1 MKKVDMQN
9 SPYSPAQTGQKPRLA
24 FLDSLRALGILLVV
38 GGHTIGYCLPLP
50 EMQYKT
56 TYYLTHI
63 ATVGIFYLADGYLI
77 GARIPTGRMLYI
89 PVLKQSGYRL
99 LIPWLAFTVFYT
111 VARYM
116 GEAAGILTPHQ
127 IIGQPAADVLISAYS
142 SVFAPQL
149 YFLVSLFILRAIYP
163 LTKHIILDQPLFLSC
178 AALVLG
184 CIALYAYGP
193 RNIFPFSLLAPL
205 PGQEPIIH
213 ALLGLPAHA
222 CGMLLYRVKDRIS
235 LPVAGLVSA
244 VIFIAATTLK
254 FGYQIDAQRV
264 AQYSLLLMLFA
275 GFSVLAIN
283 HRWMLWLG
291 KNTMGIYLL
300 HAPILLKV
308 LSLGINRVVTIP
320 LLSFF
325 LIVAGAVAAS
335 AAGIWVLRRIPGGSI
350 LLGEK

>member
-1 MKKVDMQN
+1 MQTAPH
-9 SPYSPAQTGQKPRLA
+9 SPEQTGQKQRLA

-38 GGHTIGYCLPLP
+38 GIHAQGYCLPLP
-50 EMQYKT
+50 ELQQKIVFFIVHT
-56 TYYLTHI
+56 
-63 ATVGIFYLADGYLI
+63 AAVPIFYLVDGYLI
-77 GARIPTGRMLYI
+77 GARIPTGHMHYA
-89 PVLKQSGYRL
+89 PFMKQSSYRL

-111 VARYM
+111 VARYL
-116 GEAAGILTPHQ
+116 GETAGILTPPQ

-149 YFLVSLFILRAIYP
+149 YFLVSLFLLRALYP
-163 LTKHIILDQPLFLSC
+163 LTKHVILDQPLILSC
-178 AALVLG
+178 ATLILG

-213 ALLGLPAHA
+213 ALLGLPSHA
-222 CGMLLYRVKDRIS
+222 CGMLLYRVKDKIS
-235 LPVAGLVSA
+235 LPVVAIISA
-244 VIFIAATTLK
+244 AIFAAATTLK

-264 AQYSLLLMLFA
+264 AQYSLLLVLFA
-275 GFSVLAIN
+275 CFSALAIN
-283 HRWMLWLG
+283 QRWMLWLG

-300 HAPILLKV
+300 HTPILLKV
-308 LSLGINRVVTIP
+308 LSLVINRVVTIP

-325 LIVAGAVAAS
+325 LIGAGAVAAS
-335 AAGIWVLRRIPGGSI
+335 ALGIWVLRHIPGGRI

>member
-1 MKKVDMQN
+1 MQN
-9 SPYSPAQTGQKPRLA
+9 TPYSPAQAGQKPRLA

-38 GGHTIGYCLPLP
+38 GIHTQGYCLPLP
-50 EMQYKT
+50 ELQQKIVFFIVHT
-56 TYYLTHI
+56 
-63 ATVGIFYLADGYLI
+63 AAVPIFYLADGYLI
-77 GARIPTGRMLYI
+77 GARIPTGRMRYL
-89 PVLKQSGYRL
+89 PVMKQSCYRL

-111 VARYM
+111 VTRYL
-116 GEAAGILTPHQ
+116 GETAGILSPHQ
-127 IIGQPAADVLISAYS
+127 IIGQPAVDVLISAYS

-149 YFLVSLFILRAIYP
+149 YFLVSLFLLRAIYP
-163 LTKHIILDQPLFLSC
+163 FTKHVILDQPLLLSC

-184 CIALYAYGP
+184 CIALYTYGP
-193 RNIFPFSLLAPL
+193 RNIFPFSLLASL

-235 LPVAGLVSA
+235 LPVVAVVSA
-244 VIFIAATTLK
+244 AIFAAATTLK

-335 AAGIWVLRRIPGGSI
+335 AAGIWILRRIPGGSI